1 MLCRKCGIEKLRGN
15 RYQIHPVGTCGK
27 CGNTAKTNGYVLATY
42 IKERNGHL
50 FGLDRPTAC
59 NFCGT
64 VLNEAIMCV
73 DQIDLYV
80 YEEFFAQ
87 REAV

>member
-1 MLCRKCGIEKLRGN
+1 MLCKKCGIEKKRGN
-15 RYQIHPVGTCGK
+15 RYQIHPVGTCAK
-27 CGNTAKTNGYVLATY
+27 CGNTAKTNGYVLVTY
-42 IKERNGHL
+42 MKERGGHL
-50 FGLDRPTAC
+50 FRLDNPVT
-59 NFCGT
+59 CGVCTT

-73 DQIDLYV
+73 ESDNLSV